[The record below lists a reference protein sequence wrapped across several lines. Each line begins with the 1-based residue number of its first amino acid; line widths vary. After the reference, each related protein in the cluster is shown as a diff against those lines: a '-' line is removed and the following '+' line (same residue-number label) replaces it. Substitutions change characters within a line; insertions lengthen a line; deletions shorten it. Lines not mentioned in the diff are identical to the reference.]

1 MKRIITMVLATSLI
15 AAPALAAVPAP
26 SEGPEKPAAATTTP
40 GFRLALDDAARAIIG
55 EDVASGAATPVV
67 LQSGK
72 NGGKVLVGVLLIL
85 GGAAVIVNGADLWD
99 SEGDI
104 FGRKKNDDSYVSYGV
119 GAISAF
125 LGVIVLRGGLR
136 GDDW

>member
-1 MKRIITMVLATSLI
+1 M
-15 AAPALAAVPAP
+15 
-26 SEGPEKPAAATTTP
+26 
-40 GFRLALDDAARAIIG
+40 
-55 EDVASGAATPVV
+55 
-67 LQSGK
+67 
-72 NGGKVLVGVLLIL
+72 
-85 GGAAVIVNGADLWD
+85 IVNGADLWD

>member
-1 MKRIITMVLATSLI
+1 M
-15 AAPALAAVPAP
+15 
-26 SEGPEKPAAATTTP
+26 
-40 GFRLALDDAARAIIG
+40 
-55 EDVASGAATPVV
+55 ASGAATPVV